1 MDDSAYL
8 VIQKFFKIKM
18 NFKQCYKMLQK
29 NTKKVPKSLIQFLYQ
44 SIHEKLAHSYDP
56 CLSIKIE
63 FMEPNYEKSA
73 YFDSEQFTIFIQ
85 NPFLLFQPIEWLLP
99 NIMED
104 YKNTLTQMFLIV
116 LVHELVH
123 VYQHVHRVNKSHC
136 AAEKQANS
144 IAKYFAKKFGMM
156 EAYDWGMFFIKS
168 TAQDWEQ
175 LKECNFD
182 V

>member
-1 MDDSAYL
+1 
-8 VIQKFFKIKM
+8 M
-18 NFKQCYKMLQK
+18 NFNQCYKMLEK
-29 NTKKVPKSLIQFLYQ
+29 NTKKVPKSIVQFLYQ
-44 SIHEKLAHSYDP
+44 SIQEKLAHSYNP

-85 NPFLLFQPIEWLLP
+85 NPFLLFKRMEWLFP
-99 NIMED
+99 TFMED
-104 YKNTLTQMFLIV
+104 YKKTLTQMFLIV

-144 IAKYFAKKFGMM
+144 CAYYFAKKFDM
-156 EAYDWGMFFIKS
+156 EKAYDWGIFFIKS
-168 TAQDWEQ
+168 TAKDWQQ
-175 LKECNFD
+175 LYQCNFNFLQT
-182 V
+182 

>member
-1 MDDSAYL
+1 LDKTDGSAYL

-18 NFKQCYKMLQK
+18 NFDLQK
-29 NTKKVPKSLIQFLYQ
+29 NTKKIPKSLIQFLYQ
-44 SIHEKLAHSYDP
+44 SIKEKLDHPYHA
-56 CLSIKIE
+56 CLTTKIE

-73 YFDSEQFTIFIQ
+73 YFDSDKFTIFIQ
-85 NPFLLFQPIEWLLP
+85 NPFLLFQPIEWLFV
-99 NIMED
+99 NIIKD

-123 VYQHVHRVNKSHC
+123 VYQHVYKLQKSHC
-136 AAEKQANS
+136 VAEKQANS

-156 EAYDWGMFFIKS
+156 EAYDWGIFFIKA

-175 LKECNFD
+175 LYQCNFD